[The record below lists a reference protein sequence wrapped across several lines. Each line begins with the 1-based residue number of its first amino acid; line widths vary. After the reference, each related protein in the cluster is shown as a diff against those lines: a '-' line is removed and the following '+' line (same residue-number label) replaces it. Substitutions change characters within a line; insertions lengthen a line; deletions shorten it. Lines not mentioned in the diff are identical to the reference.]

1 MPNYPHLAPLS
12 AIPSIPGRIKPLSAA
27 IGLLLLSSQALAQ
40 QPEIEEVVVTA
51 SPIRD
56 SQMAALE
63 AKRNALNM
71 SDVVAADTIGRFP
84 DQNLADSLGR
94 LPGLAI
100 ERDQGQA
107 RFINLRGAPFR
118 YTSIAFDGIDVPG
131 AENGRIPRFDSFPS
145 VITSRVEANKAIL
158 PSMPGDSIAGHINI
172 HTFNPFD
179 QDGLAINADFGVG
192 EQSLGDGDI
201 DKRGLRTSWSNEQ
214 FGLVAFFSENSRDQ
228 ITDTRE
234 YDMERDASGALIVN
248 ELDFRSYV
256 LNRTDSAHGGT
267 FEWRGEDAVQRVFLS
282 TLYSEFV
289 DTEER
294 NQFVVA
300 LPGTTGV
307 TGYSSTS
314 AVSRLLEGG
323 QYDNS
328 TFTNTVGMDV
338 QAGDW
343 FVEGRYNQT
352 ETERNQFLPISYD
365 IGLAAASYDVSDI
378 EDPLLSLYT
387 RGTRN
392 PILPGQ
398 ITYNVRNLGLIVADE
413 LNNEASKFKLDAER
427 EIMLFDTNAIVKVGL
442 QHDDRDAQGYSTT
455 AFGASP
461 VTGGVNVESF
471 NTGKPWQSMTTNSIG
486 GSYYNNVGL
495 RDAWEASP
503 VWRLPVPADSQRILL
518 QEEITSLYAMATLD
532 YRWGN
537 VVFGA
542 RNEMTDYTSEGT
554 INGTPISVSEDF
566 NNFLPSAHLN
576 IDLAEDLKWR
586 ISGST
591 GLSRPTYNEW
601 RAAAAVDV
609 INKKVSGGNPTLE
622 PEETVGL
629 DTSLEWY
636 FAPASILSAGLFHRE
651 IDNVIYADSSVIDGG
666 LYLPAAAGEQWEYS
680 GTVNGKDG
688 QLSGF
693 ELNVITF
700 LNDLI
705 PAVPEGL
712 GFSANLTLLDSEF
725 NGIRGENYQLPGTS
739 DMIYNASVYYEN
751 FGLSARLNYQYRDE
765 WISPIESPDEVWG
778 EQQRVDLSISYEL
791 PYDFGGAAMS
801 VYLNGNNLTD
811 EVDLRYAGNGT
822 INQRESYG
830 RSYLL
835 GLRVGF

>member
-1 MPNYPHLAPLS
+1 MLMHFPRFPARRKALAT
-12 AIPSIPGRIKPLSAA
+12 A
-27 IGLLLLSSQALAQ
+27 IGLLVCSTQVLAQ
-40 QPEIEEVVVTA
+40 TPEIEEVVVTA
-51 SPIRD
+51 RPIRD
-56 SQMAALE
+56 SQLAALE

-71 SDVVAADTIGRFP
+71 SDIVAADTIGRFP

-179 QDGLAINADFGVG
+179 QEGLAVNADLGMG
-192 EQSLGDGDI
+192 KQTLGDGDS
-201 DKRGLRTSWSNEQ
+201 DKSGLRASWSNES
-214 FGLVAFFSENSRDQ
+214 FGVVGFFSENSRDQ
-228 ITDTRE
+228 ITDNRE
-234 YDMERDASGALIVN
+234 YDLAIDPVTGSVMVK
-248 ELDFRSYV
+248 ELDFRSYR
-256 LNRTDSAHGGT
+256 LTRKDSAKGGT
-267 FEWRGEDAVQRVFLS
+267 VEWRGTGAVQRAFVS
-282 TLYSEFV
+282 TLYSEFI

-294 NQFVVA
+294 NQFVFA
-300 LPGTTGV
+300 LPGTVGV
-307 TGYSSTS
+307 TGYSAAG
-314 AVSRLLEGG
+314 AVSRLLEDG

-328 TFTNTVGMDV
+328 TLTNTVGMDV
-338 QAGDW
+338 QAGAW

-352 ETERNQFLPISYD
+352 ETERNQFLPIAYD
-365 IGLAAASYDVSDI
+365 IGLAAASYDVSDL
-378 EDPLLSLYT
+378 EDPLLSLYA

-398 ITYNVRNLGLIVADE
+398 ITFNIRNLGLVVADV
-413 LNNEASKFKLDAER
+413 LDNDASKIKLDAER
-427 EIMLFDTNAIVKVGL
+427 ELTLLGRDAVVKLGL
-442 QHDDRDAQGYSTT
+442 QRDERDAEGYSTQ
-455 AFGASP
+455 ALGASP
-461 VTGGVNVESF
+461 VTAGIKVESF
-471 NTGKPWQSMTTNSIG
+471 NTGKPWNSMTSNSLNAT
-486 GSYYNNVGL
+486 YYNNVGL
-495 RDAWEASP
+495 RDAWEASA
-503 VWRLPVPADSQRILL
+503 VWRLPVPADSQRILIK
-518 QEEITSLYAMATLD
+518 EEITALYAMATLD
-532 YRWGN
+532 YDWGN

-542 RNEMTDYTSEGT
+542 RNEMTGYTSKGT
-554 INGTPISVSEDF
+554 ISGRPISVSEDF
-566 NNFLPSAHLN
+566 SNLLPSAHLN
-576 IDLAEDLKWR
+576 IDLADDLKLR

-601 RAAAAVDV
+601 RASASVDFV
-609 INKKVSGGNPTLE
+609 NKKVSGGNPTLE
-622 PEETVGL
+622 PEETMGF

-636 FAPASILSAGLFHRE
+636 FAPASILSAGVFHRA

-666 LYLPAAAGEQWEYS
+666 LYTPAGIGELWQYT
-680 GTVNGKDG
+680 GTVNGKNG
-688 QLSGF
+688 ELSGL
-693 ELNVITF
+693 EVNVMAN
-700 LNDLI
+700 LSDVLGS
-705 PAVPEGL
+705 APEGL
-712 GFSANLTLLDSEF
+712 GFSANLTLLDSQFE
-725 NGIRGENYQLPGTS
+725 GIRGENFQLPGTS
-739 DMIYNASVYYEN
+739 DLIYNASVFYEN

-778 EQQRVDLSISYEL
+778 EQQRVDLSIAYEL
-791 PYDFGGAAMS
+791 PWDVAGAAMS

-822 INQRESYG
+822 VNQRESYG